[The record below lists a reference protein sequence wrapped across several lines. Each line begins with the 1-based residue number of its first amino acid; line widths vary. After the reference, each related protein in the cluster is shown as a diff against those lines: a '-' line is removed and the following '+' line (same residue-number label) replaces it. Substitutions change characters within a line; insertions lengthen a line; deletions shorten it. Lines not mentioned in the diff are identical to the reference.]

1 MTKKIVT
8 LSGDGIGPEI
18 INAGLQVLSAVAEK
32 IGFDY
37 ELDAK
42 DFGGAAIDKFGVP
55 LPDETL
61 EAARNADAILHAAI
75 GDPKFDGAEIRP
87 EQGLLKSRQ
96 LRARVVTA
104 RMTIYLILMAFGAIE
119 IFQYVEKSGLTIGFL
134 GNLLIYS
141 LVLPPIFGWLRVL
154 TYTYLVNDDQQVMRK
169 GNLLTAF
176 FLDYLYGFALGT
188 RSFHK
193 SARQSLF
200 AL

>member
-87 EQGLLKSRQ
+87 EQGLLKIRKELGLFANVRPLKIYEPLKHLSPIKNVENVDFVTIRELTGGVYFGEHTLEADKRGTSTITHVSRLSVWFDLLLKRRKNAHVSR
-96 LRARVVTA
+96 LRAWINK
-104 RMTIYLILMAFGAIE
+104 MSLPPQNFGA
-119 IFQYVEKSGLTIGFL
+119 
-134 GNLLIYS
+134 
-141 LVLPPIFGWLRVL
+141 R
-154 TYTYLVNDDQQVMRK
+154 R
-169 GNLLTAF
+169 
-176 FLDYLYGFALGT
+176 
-188 RSFHK
+188 
-193 SARQSLF
+193 
-200 AL
+200 

>member
-87 EQGLLKSRQ
+87 EQGLLKIRK
-96 LRARVVTA
+96 
-104 RMTIYLILMAFGAIE
+104 E
-119 IFQYVEKSGLTIGFL
+119 L
-134 GNLLIYS
+134 G
-141 LVLPPIFGWLRVL
+141 
-154 TYTYLVNDDQQVMRK
+154 
-169 GNLLTAF
+169 
-176 FLDYLYGFALGT
+176 
-188 RSFHK
+188 
-193 SARQSLF
+193 
-200 AL
+200 